1 VIVTLV
7 PAYGRD
13 YSNKADVQAAYA
25 AGLDFINVGYNGNG
39 QLINRTQV
47 EALGAS
53 WVNIRYGRLRK
64 VLVIDLVKGG
74 VK

>member
-1 VIVTLV
+1 MTVTLV

-13 YSNKADVQAAYA
+13 YTSKSQVAAAYA
-25 AGLDFINVGYNGNG
+25 AGLDFLNIGYNGNG
-39 QLINRTQV
+39 KPINRAQV

-64 VLVIDLVKGG
+64 VLVVDMRGG
-74 VK
+74 K